1 MNVPALDIVMKC
13 SRVAIPLYV
22 DASHVYGCKHIND
35 KGCRLPNDNHYGFK
49 FCNLE
54 GVRPSMHA
62 HLAARIQVS
71 KLA

>member
-35 KGCRLPNDNHYGFK
+35 KDCRLPNDNHYGFK
-49 FCNLE
+49 FCNLVVS
-54 GVRPSMHA
+54 VRPCMHT
-62 HLAARIQVS
+62 
-71 KLA
+71 